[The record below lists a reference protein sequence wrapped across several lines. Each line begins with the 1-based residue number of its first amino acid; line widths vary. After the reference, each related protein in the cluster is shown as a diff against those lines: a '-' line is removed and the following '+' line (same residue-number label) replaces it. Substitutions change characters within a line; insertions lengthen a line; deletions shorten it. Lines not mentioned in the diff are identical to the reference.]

1 MAAARDEPH
10 GLPPRGLLCV
20 GCSRRGTVVSQDLI
34 SSGAH
39 HHALQCG
46 HIFCELCLSVTQES
60 GIIVCL
66 DCEAITTVNTNQ
78 GFYPVDDYVE
88 EELYTRKLQAAKQSL
103 QTLQDNL
110 TISNRG
116 NNYLCHML
124 KEDINSE
131 ELQENHLGQNER
143 DEDCDLYNRLSP
155 KMELDFE
162 QGICVRNSQALK
174 SKIRNYIPDVKE
186 KNVQSTYSDYHL
198 KPVWITS
205 AVDMDNKTVRDIDEA
220 LWINAFNLERLKTAD
235 KMLGYLE
242 SKVKQ
247 EEDRIVD
254 IMDKKFDNLITSL
267 QSRKRKLHAELVKN
281 TDNYVANIIKAK
293 QYIEE
298 KRNNLNG
305 AMRLAKELK
314 MTPSLRPCCD
324 LNQVIHN
331 LKLTVEGELSRVDT
345 LKERTSLRFLMNCDE
360 ITSVF
365 KNIGK
370 IELEIPAKCCPGD
383 DGQSILMVS
392 NLGEE
397 SDCDTYLSV
406 EKNKFTPLVRGNEAE
421 TLIQQELDV
430 HTEVKN
436 VQLYKLITTPSQ
448 SILTLPQTMS
458 GPDVIIEEI
467 MEDDQETHSTEYLK
481 DTHRKNL
488 SQKKLIPFGERAG
501 SPELVFVSHVINPC
515 HFYIRRYSQRKT
527 AIFLEKKLSHFCSS
541 KSSYLSQSDIL
552 ELGARIFINSKE
564 NGMWCRGTIT
574 ELIPLESKNKEKPCG
589 STKYKIH
596 DVAMM
601 QVFMED
607 FGNSEVLVGSGI
619 GGVPVVRPEQV
630 VPQSLVVNDL
640 CVFIRKPDPC
650 IEAQLRDIPPLAVQ
664 CSLKD
669 IVPKNSNEGWGEEVK
684 TEFLRMVNNKAVIM
698 KVFREEDGVL
708 IVDLKKPPVNKIRS
722 DVPVSLKDA
731 LVFTELAR
739 FRSQLPSQPENN
751 MALQYCPPALPQ
763 EMTEV
768 SIVVCHIN
776 SPSDFYLQLIKSLD
790 FLVLL
795 KKIEEVYKN
804 DDGENLEI
812 LCPVEGQ
819 ACIAK
824 FEDGVWYRAKVTG
837 LPGHQEVEVKY
848 VDFGNTAKITLK
860 DMRKIK
866 DEFLSPPEKAIRS
879 KLAHIESYKGGNEW
893 SREAKER
900 FEEMT
905 QAKFMLCSVI
915 SVSQDNVL
923 SVELFDSPDVLGK
936 RSSSLNSQLVKEELA
951 SYVLGYTK
959 GSATKHNE
967 VWDPSLEEIF
977 ETETLDILNSKNIKS
992 LQNEDL
998 RSLSNK
1004 ELQVRIS
1011 HVVSPN
1017 KIFVQWLSSERL
1029 LKSLQ
1034 EKMAAIYENSKFEQ
1048 VKWESDMYCAIR
1060 IRDLNQWQ
1068 RGKISRVVSE
1078 TTVEVVLY
1086 DFGAKE
1092 IVNITCLRKLDEKLK
1107 PIETLA
1113 LECSLVDIRPAGG
1126 SKQWTATACDCIS
1139 YYLTGAVANIIVQEN
1154 DGSEPLPVKIFC
1166 NDEAGQLINI
1176 SEYLMKKG
1184 LAFRNKRTHEI
1195 DIRDADPEKPL
1206 EVPLKQE
1213 SLCLNELISET
1224 ECTPKCLVPE
1234 KEVTLSINEPTEHES
1249 KKLVLES
1256 RMDGEYKP
1264 PIIPDM
1270 KEFQAIISC
1279 IGDDGTIYMMPKS
1292 LESELN
1298 KLMTDIQNNFKCL
1311 GLLEPYCWKKEEACV
1326 VRGSDIMWYRGK
1338 VIEVGGGTIRVQYV
1352 DYGYIEKIP
1361 QCHLYPVV
1369 LYADIPTFC
1378 IPCQL
1383 YKTVP
1388 VGKFWQQ
1395 DAVELLQELLTKRI
1409 VEIHLLER
1417 PDNPWGKISV
1427 NLYFDGMSLSSFMAY
1442 HKHCVFED
1450 CQDISDLEIIN
1461 YSEKC
1466 FEDNCKIS
1474 YEELLLSDA
1483 GAPVLPPYTTLTL
1496 PIPGELF
1503 PVSVK
1508 HLVSPNE
1515 MYICLESAE
1524 GLNQQ
1529 SDTEDSGVSWDL
1541 ESESLDQVLKH
1552 CNQNVESLPFL
1563 TDFRTEMPCLAE
1575 YNDSLWYRA
1584 KLLYIKEFDPVNIL
1598 VQFVDYGSTEKLPT
1612 IKLRQIPSHLMQY
1625 PAQAVRV
1632 LLAGFK
1638 PPLYDTE
1645 KKRIPY
1651 CPEWS
1656 MQALWAMID
1665 CLQGKKLY
1673 ASTVTRSPEH
1683 IVFLY
1688 DDEQC
1693 LVHMKLV
1700 EMGLADFDQ

>member
-1 MAAARDEPH
+1 MAAAREE
-10 GLPPRGLLCV
+10 LRGRRSPALLCV

-34 SSGAH
+34 SSGAR

-60 GIIVCL
+60 SIVVCV
-66 DCEAITTVNTNQ
+66 DCEAVTTVNTNE

-88 EELYTRKLQAAKQSL
+88 EELCTRKLQATKQSH

-110 TISNRG
+110 TRSNRG
-116 NNYLCHML
+116 NNNLCHML
-124 KEDINSE
+124 KGDINSE
-131 ELQENHLGQNER
+131 ESQENHLGHSER
-143 DEDCDLYNRLSP
+143 EDCDLYDLFSP
-155 KMELDFE
+155 KMEVDVE

-174 SKIRNYIPDVKE
+174 RSYIPDVKE

-198 KPVWITS
+198 NLKPVWITS
-205 AVDMDNKTVRDIDEA
+205 AENMDNKTEQDIDEA
-220 LWINAFNLERLKTAD
+220 LWITAFNLERLKTAE

-247 EEDRIVD
+247 EEDSIVD
-254 IMDKKFDNLITSL
+254 IMDKKFDYLITAL

-293 QYIEE
+293 QCIGE

-314 MTPSLRPCCD
+314 ITPSLRTCCD

-345 LKERTSLRFLMNCDE
+345 LKDRTSLRFLMNCDE
-360 ITSVF
+360 ITSMF
-365 KNIGK
+365 KNMGK
-370 IELEIPAKCCPGD
+370 IELEVPTKCCPGND
-383 DGQSILMVS
+383 EQGILMVS
-392 NLGEE
+392 NQGEV
-397 SDCDTYLSV
+397 SNCDNYLSV
-406 EKNKFTPLVRGNEAE
+406 EKNKFTTLVRGNEAE
-421 TLIQQELDV
+421 TRIHQELDV
-430 HTEVKN
+430 HTEVTN
-436 VQLYKLITTPSQ
+436 VQLYKLITTPPQ
-448 SILTLPQTMS
+448 KSILTLPQTMS

-467 MEDDQETHSTEYLK
+467 MEDDQETPSTEHLK
-481 DTHRKNL
+481 DTHRKSL
-488 SQKKLIPFGERAG
+488 SQKKVIPFGQSVG

-527 AIFLEKKLSHFCSS
+527 AIFVEKKLSHFCSS
-541 KSSYLSQSDIL
+541 KSSYLSPSDIL

-574 ELIPLESKNKEKPCG
+574 ELIPLESKNKGKQRGP
-589 STKYKIH
+589 TKYKIY
-596 DVAMM
+596 DVAVM

-607 FGNSEVLVGSGI
+607 FGNSEVLVSSGI
-619 GGVPVVRPEQV
+619 GGVPVVRPKQV
-630 VPQSLVVNDL
+630 ALQNLVVNDL
-640 CVFIRKPDPC
+640 YMFIRKPDPY

-684 TEFLRMVNNKAVIM
+684 TEFLRMINNKAVIM

-722 DVPVSLKDA
+722 DMPVSLKDA

-739 FRSQLPSQPENN
+739 FRSQLPSQPEDN
-751 MALQYCPPALPQ
+751 MALQYCPPTLPQ

-768 SIVVCHIN
+768 SIVVSHIN
-776 SPSDFYLQLIKSLD
+776 SPSDFYIQLIESLD

-812 LCPVEGQ
+812 LCPVQGQ
-819 ACIAK
+819 TCIAK

-879 KLAHIESYKGGNEW
+879 KLAHIEPYKGGNEW

-905 QAKFMLCSVI
+905 HEKFMLCSVI
-915 SVSQDNVL
+915 SISQDNVL

-959 GSATKHNE
+959 SSDAEHNE
-967 VWDPSLEEIF
+967 VWDPALEEIF
-977 ETETLDILNSKNIKS
+977 ETETLGILNSKNTKS

-1017 KIFVQWLSSERL
+1017 KIFVQWLSSEKL

-1048 VKWESDMYCAIR
+1048 VKWESDMYCAIH

-1068 RGKISRVVSE
+1068 RGKISRVISE

-1086 DFGAKE
+1086 DFGTKE
-1092 IVNITCLRKLDEKLK
+1092 IVNIICLRKLDEKLK
-1107 PIETLA
+1107 PIRTLA
-1113 LECSLVDIRPAGG
+1113 LACSLVDIRPAGG

-1139 YYLTGAVANIIVQEN
+1139 YYLTGAVANIIIQEN

-1166 NDEAGQLINI
+1166 NDEAGQLIDI
-1176 SEYLMKKG
+1176 SEYLVKKG
-1184 LAFRNKRTHEI
+1184 LAFRNKRTHET
-1195 DIRDADPEKPL
+1195 DISDADPEKPL

-1213 SLCLNELISET
+1213 SPCLNELIPET
-1224 ECTPKCLVPE
+1224 ECTPQCLVPE
-1234 KEVTLSINEPTEHES
+1234 KQVTLSVNEPKEHDS
-1249 KKLVLES
+1249 KKLVLKS
-1256 RMDGEYKP
+1256 RMDGAYKP

-1270 KEFQAIISC
+1270 KELKAIINC
-1279 IGDDGTIYMMPKS
+1279 VGDDGTVYMVPKS
-1292 LESELN
+1292 LENELN

-1311 GLLEPYCWKKEEACV
+1311 GLLEPYCWKKEDACV
-1326 VRGSDIMWYRGK
+1326 VRGSDTMWYRGK
-1338 VIEVGGGTIRVQYV
+1338 VTEIGGGTVRVLYV

-1361 QCHLYPVV
+1361 ECHLYPVV

-1383 YKTVP
+1383 YKIVP
-1388 VGKFWQQ
+1388 VGNFWQQ
-1395 DAVELLQELLTKRI
+1395 DAVELLQELLTKRV

-1417 PDNPWGKISV
+1417 PDNPWGKVSV

-1442 HKHCVFED
+1442 HKHCIFED
-1450 CQDISDLEIIN
+1450 CQDISNLDIIH

-1466 FEDNCKIS
+1466 FEDKYKIS
-1474 YEELLLSDA
+1474 YEELLLSEA
-1483 GAPVLPPYTTLTL
+1483 GAPVLPPYTMLTL

-1508 HLVSPNE
+1508 HLVSPNK
-1515 MYICLESAE
+1515 MYIRLESAE

-1529 SDTEDSGVSWDL
+1529 SDTEDNDVSWDL

-1563 TDFRTEMPCLAE
+1563 TDFRPEMPCLAE
-1575 YNDSLWYRA
+1575 YNDGLWYRA
-1584 KLLYIKEFDPVNIL
+1584 KLLSVKEFDPVNIL
-1598 VQFVDYGSTEKLPT
+1598 VKFVDYGSTGKLPT
-1612 IKLRQIPSHLMQY
+1612 SRLRQIPSHLMQY
-1625 PAQAVRV
+1625 PAQAVKV

-1673 ASTVTRSPEH
+1673 ASTVTQSPEH
-1683 IVFLY
+1683 TVFLY
-1688 DDEQC
+1688 EDEQC

-1700 EMGLADFDQ
+1700 EMGLADLDQ

>member
-1 MAAARDEPH
+1 MEICQSP
-10 GLPPRGLLCV
+10 LPSL
-20 GCSRRGTVVSQDLI
+20 
-34 SSGAH
+34 
-39 HHALQCG
+39 CG

-60 GIIVCL
+60 SIIVCL
-66 DCEAITTVNTNQ
+66 DCEVSVCSTNMSRS
-78 GFYPVDDYVE
+78 FVE
-88 EELYTRKLQAAKQSL
+88 L
-103 QTLQDNL
+103 
-110 TISNRG
+110 
-116 NNYLCHML
+116 
-124 KEDINSE
+124 
-131 ELQENHLGQNER
+131 
-143 DEDCDLYNRLSP
+143 
-155 KMELDFE
+155 F
-162 QGICVRNSQALK
+162 
-174 SKIRNYIPDVKE
+174 
-186 KNVQSTYSDYHL
+186 
-198 KPVWITS
+198 
-205 AVDMDNKTVRDIDEA
+205 
-220 LWINAFNLERLKTAD
+220 
-235 KMLGYLE
+235 
-242 SKVKQ
+242 
-247 EEDRIVD
+247 
-254 IMDKKFDNLITSL
+254 
-267 QSRKRKLHAELVKN
+267 LHAELVKN
-281 TDNYVANIIKAK
+281 TDDNVANIIKAK

-298 KRNNLNG
+298 KKNNLSG

-314 MTPSLRPCCD
+314 ITPSLRTCCD
-324 LNQVIHN
+324 LNQTDFN
-331 LKLTVEGELSRVDT
+331 LWV
-345 LKERTSLRFLMNCDE
+345 TSLISFFFYSRFLMNCDE
-360 ITSVF
+360 ITSIF

-370 IELEIPAKCCPGD
+370 IELEVPTKCCPGD

-392 NLGEE
+392 NQGEV

-406 EKNKFTPLVRGNEAE
+406 EKNKFTTLVRGNEAE

-448 SILTLPQTMS
+448 KGILTLPQMMS
-458 GPDVIIEEI
+458 SPDVIIEEI
-467 MEDDQETHSTEYLK
+467 MEDDQESDGISIDVSCVLFFELLYT
-481 DTHRKNL
+481 
-488 SQKKLIPFGERAG
+488 G

-527 AIFLEKKLSHFCSS
+527 AIFLEEKLSHFCSS
-541 KSSYLSQSDIL
+541 KSSYLSPSDIL

-574 ELIPLESKNKEKPCG
+574 ELIPLESKNKGKPGG
-589 STKYKIH
+589 STKYKID
-596 DVAMM
+596 DVAVM
-601 QVFMED
+601 QVFLED
-607 FGNSEVLVGSGI
+607 FGNSEVLVGSG
-619 GGVPVVRPEQV
+619 PEQV
-630 VPQSLVVNDL
+630 APQNLVVNDV

-669 IVPKNSNEGWGEEVK
+669 IVPKNSNDGWEEEVK

-698 KVFREEDGVL
+698 EVFREEDGVL

-722 DVPVSLKDA
+722 DMPVSLKDA
-731 LVFTELAR
+731 LVFTEFAR
-739 FRSQLPSQPENN
+739 FRSQLPSQLENN
-751 MALQYCPPALPQ
+751 MALQYCPPTLPE

-776 SPSDFYLQLIKSLD
+776 SPSDFYFQLIESLD
-790 FLVLL
+790 FLVLM

-824 FEDGVWYRAKVTG
+824 FEDGVWYRAKITG
-837 LPGHQEVEVKY
+837 LLGHQEVEVKY
-848 VDFGNTAKITLK
+848 VDFGNTSKITLK

-866 DEFLSPPEKAIRS
+866 DEILSPPEKAIRS
-879 KLAHIESYKGGNEW
+879 KLAYIESYKGGNEW

-905 QAKFMLCSVI
+905 QDKFMLCSVI
-915 SVSQDNVL
+915 SISQDNVL

-959 GSATKHNE
+959 SSATEHNE
-967 VWDPSLEEIF
+967 VWDPSPEEIF
-977 ETETLDILNSKNIKS
+977 ETETLDILNFKNIKS

-1060 IRDLNQWQ
+1060 IHDLNQWQ

-1086 DFGAKE
+1086 DYGAKE
-1092 IVNITCLRKLDEKLK
+1092 IVNIICLRKLDEKLK
-1107 PIETLA
+1107 PIGTLA

-1139 YYLTGAVANIIVQEN
+1139 YYLTGAVANIIIQEN

-1166 NDEAGQLINI
+1166 NDEAGQHIDI

-1184 LAFRNKRTHEI
+1184 LAFRNKS
-1195 DIRDADPEKPL
+1195 P
-1206 EVPLKQE
+1206 
-1213 SLCLNELISET
+1213 CLNELIPET

-1234 KEVTLSINEPTEHES
+1234 KEVTLSINEPKEHES
-1249 KKLVLES
+1249 KKLVLKS
-1256 RMDGEYKP
+1256 RMDGAYKP

-1279 IGDDGTIYMMPKS
+1279 IGDDGTIYMVPKS

-1298 KLMTDIQNNFKCL
+1298 KLMTDIQNNVKCL

-1326 VRGSDIMWYRGK
+1326 VRGSDTMWYRGK
-1338 VIEVGGGTIRVQYV
+1338 VIEVVGGTIRVQYM

-1388 VGKFWQQ
+1388 VGNFWQQ
-1395 DAVELLQELLTKRI
+1395 DAVELLQELLTKRV
-1409 VEIHLLER
+1409 VEIHLLEC

-1427 NLYFDGMSLSSFMAY
+1427 NLYFDGMSLSSFMTY
-1442 HKHCVFED
+1442 HKHCIFED
-1450 CQDISDLEIIN
+1450 CQDISNL
-1461 YSEKC
+1461 
-1466 FEDNCKIS
+1466 
-1474 YEELLLSDA
+1474 ELLLSEA
-1483 GAPVLPPYTTLTL
+1483 GAPVLPPYTMLTL

-1529 SDTEDSGVSWDL
+1529 SDTEDDGVSWDL
-1541 ESESLDQVLKH
+1541 ESENLDQVLKH

-1575 YNDSLWYRA
+1575 YNDGLWYRA
-1584 KLLYIKEFDPVNIL
+1584 KLLSIKEFDPVNIL
-1598 VQFVDYGSTEKLPT
+1598 IQFVDYGSTEKLPT
-1612 IKLRQIPSHLMQY
+1612 SRLRQIPSHLMQY

-1656 MQALWAMID
+1656 MQALWAMMD

-1673 ASTVTRSPEH
+1673 ASTVTQSPEH
-1683 IVFLY
+1683 TVFLY
-1688 DDEQC
+1688 EDERC

-1700 EMGLADFDQ
+1700 EMGLADLDQ

>member
-1 MAAARDEPH
+1 M
-10 GLPPRGLLCV
+10 G
-20 GCSRRGTVVSQDLI
+20 DLI
-34 SSGAH
+34 SSGAR

-60 GIIVCL
+60 SIIVCL
-66 DCEAITTVNTNQ
+66 DCEVSVCSTNMSRS
-78 GFYPVDDYVE
+78 FVE
-88 EELYTRKLQAAKQSL
+88 L
-103 QTLQDNL
+103 
-110 TISNRG
+110 
-116 NNYLCHML
+116 
-124 KEDINSE
+124 
-131 ELQENHLGQNER
+131 
-143 DEDCDLYNRLSP
+143 
-155 KMELDFE
+155 F
-162 QGICVRNSQALK
+162 
-174 SKIRNYIPDVKE
+174 
-186 KNVQSTYSDYHL
+186 
-198 KPVWITS
+198 
-205 AVDMDNKTVRDIDEA
+205 
-220 LWINAFNLERLKTAD
+220 
-235 KMLGYLE
+235 MLGYLE
-242 SKVKQ
+242 SKVKE

-267 QSRKRKLHAELVKN
+267 QS
-281 TDNYVANIIKAK
+281 
-293 QYIEE
+293 
-298 KRNNLNG
+298 
-305 AMRLAKELK
+305 
-314 MTPSLRPCCD
+314 
-324 LNQVIHN
+324 
-331 LKLTVEGELSRVDT
+331 
-345 LKERTSLRFLMNCDE
+345 
-360 ITSVF
+360 
-365 KNIGK
+365 
-370 IELEIPAKCCPGD
+370 
-383 DGQSILMVS
+383 SILMVS
-392 NLGEE
+392 NQGEV

-406 EKNKFTPLVRGNEAE
+406 EKNKFTTLVRGNEAE

-448 SILTLPQTMS
+448 KGILTLPQMMS
-458 GPDVIIEEI
+458 SPDVIIEEI

-488 SQKKLIPFGERAG
+488 SQKKFIPFGQRAG

-527 AIFLEKKLSHFCSS
+527 AIFLEEKLSHFCSS
-541 KSSYLSQSDIL
+541 KSSYLSPSDIL

-574 ELIPLESKNKEKPCG
+574 ELIPLESKNKGKPGG
-589 STKYKIH
+589 STKYKID
-596 DVAMM
+596 DVAVM
-601 QVFMED
+601 QVFLED

-619 GGVPVVRPEQV
+619 GGVPVLRPEQV
-630 VPQSLVVNDL
+630 APQNLVVNDV

-669 IVPKNSNEGWGEEVK
+669 IVPKNSNDGWEEEVK

-698 KVFREEDGVL
+698 EVFREEDGVL

-722 DVPVSLKDA
+722 DMPVSLKDA
-731 LVFTELAR
+731 LVFTEFAR
-739 FRSQLPSQPENN
+739 FRSQLPSQLENN
-751 MALQYCPPALPQ
+751 MALQYCPPTLPE

-776 SPSDFYLQLIKSLD
+776 SPSDFYFQLIESLD
-790 FLVLL
+790 FLVLM

-824 FEDGVWYRAKVTG
+824 FEDGVWYRAKITG
-837 LPGHQEVEVKY
+837 LLGHQEVEVKY
-848 VDFGNTAKITLK
+848 VDFGNTSKITLK

-866 DEFLSPPEKAIRS
+866 DEILSPPEKAIRS
-879 KLAHIESYKGGNEW
+879 KLAYIESYKGGNEW

-905 QAKFMLCSVI
+905 QDKFMLCSVI
-915 SVSQDNVL
+915 SISQDNVL

-959 GSATKHNE
+959 SSATEHNE
-967 VWDPSLEEIF
+967 VWDPSPEEIF
-977 ETETLDILNSKNIKS
+977 ETETLDILNFKNIKS

-1060 IRDLNQWQ
+1060 IHDLNQWQ

-1086 DFGAKE
+1086 DYGAKE
-1092 IVNITCLRKLDEKLK
+1092 IVNIICLRKLDEKLK
-1107 PIETLA
+1107 PIGTLA

-1139 YYLTGAVANIIVQEN
+1139 YYLTGAVANIIIQEN

-1166 NDEAGQLINI
+1166 NDEAGQHIDI

-1184 LAFRNKRTHEI
+1184 LAFRNKS
-1195 DIRDADPEKPL
+1195 DADHVKPL
-1206 EVPLKQE
+1206 EVPSKQE
-1213 SLCLNELISET
+1213 SPCLNELIPET

-1234 KEVTLSINEPTEHES
+1234 KEVTLSINEPKEHES
-1249 KKLVLES
+1249 KKLVLKS
-1256 RMDGEYKP
+1256 RMDGAYKP

-1279 IGDDGTIYMMPKS
+1279 IGDDGTIYMVPKS

-1298 KLMTDIQNNFKCL
+1298 KLMTDIQNNVKCL

-1326 VRGSDIMWYRGK
+1326 VRGSDTMWYRGK
-1338 VIEVGGGTIRVQYV
+1338 VIEVVGGTIRVQYM

-1388 VGKFWQQ
+1388 VGNFWQQ
-1395 DAVELLQELLTKRI
+1395 DAVELLQELLTKRV
-1409 VEIHLLER
+1409 VEIHLLEC

-1427 NLYFDGMSLSSFMAY
+1427 NLYFDGMSLSSFMTY
-1442 HKHCVFED
+1442 HKHCIFED
-1450 CQDISDLEIIN
+1450 CQDISNLVKE
-1461 YSEKC
+1461 EKWNQGK
-1466 FEDNCKIS
+1466 F
-1474 YEELLLSDA
+1474 ELLLLSEA
-1483 GAPVLPPYTTLTL
+1483 GAPVLPPYTMLTL

-1529 SDTEDSGVSWDL
+1529 SDTEDDGVSWDL
-1541 ESESLDQVLKH
+1541 ESENLDQVLKH

-1575 YNDSLWYRA
+1575 YNDGLWYRA
-1584 KLLYIKEFDPVNIL
+1584 KLLSIKEFDPVNIL
-1598 VQFVDYGSTEKLPT
+1598 IQFVDYGSTEKLPT
-1612 IKLRQIPSHLMQY
+1612 SRLRQIPSHLMQY

-1656 MQALWAMID
+1656 MQALWAMMD

-1673 ASTVTRSPEH
+1673 ASTVVS
-1683 IVFLY
+1683 FS
-1688 DDEQC
+1688 
-1693 LVHMKLV
+1693 
-1700 EMGLADFDQ
+1700 F

>member
-1 MAAARDEPH
+1 MAAAQDELQ
-10 GLPPRGLLCV
+10 GQRPRAQLCV

-34 SSGAH
+34 SSGAR

-60 GIIVCL
+60 SIIVCV
-66 DCEAITTVNTNQ
+66 DCEAVTTVNTNQ
-78 GFYPVDDYVE
+78 GFYPMDDYVE
-88 EELYTRKLQAAKQSL
+88 EELYTRKLQAVKQSL
-103 QTLQDNL
+103 QTLQDNP
-110 TISNRG
+110 TRSYRG

-131 ELQENHLGQNER
+131 ESQENHLGHSER
-143 DEDCDLYNRLSP
+143 DEDCDLYDLLSP
-155 KMELDFE
+155 KMEVDFE
-162 QGICVRNSQALK
+162 QGICIRNSQALK
-174 SKIRNYIPDVKE
+174 RSYIPDVKE
-186 KNVQSTYSDYHL
+186 QNVQSTYSDYHL
-198 KPVWITS
+198 NLKPVWITS
-205 AVDMDNKTVRDIDEA
+205 AEGMDNKTEQDIDEA
-220 LWINAFNLERLKTAD
+220 LWITAFNLERLKTAE

-254 IMDKKFDNLITSL
+254 IIDKKFDNLITSL

-298 KRNNLNG
+298 KKNNLNG

-314 MTPSLRPCCD
+314 ITPSLRTCCD

-345 LKERTSLRFLMNCDE
+345 LKEGTSLRFLMNCDE
-360 ITSVF
+360 ITSMF

-370 IELEIPAKCCPGD
+370 IELEIPTKCCPGD

-392 NLGEE
+392 NQGEV
-397 SDCDTYLSV
+397 SNCDTYLSV
-406 EKNKFTPLVRGNEAE
+406 EKNKFTALVRGNEAE

-436 VQLYKLITTPSQ
+436 VQLYQLITTPSQ
-448 SILTLPQTMS
+448 KSILTLPQTMS

-481 DTHRKNL
+481 DTHKKNL
-488 SQKKLIPFGERAG
+488 SQKKVIPFG
-501 SPELVFVSHVINPC
+501 
-515 HFYIRRYSQRKT
+515 
-527 AIFLEKKLSHFCSS
+527 
-541 KSSYLSQSDIL
+541 QSA
-552 ELGARIFINSKE
+552 GARIFINSKE

-574 ELIPLESKNKEKPCG
+574 ELIPLESKNKGKHCG
-589 STKYKIH
+589 PLKYKIY
-596 DVAMM
+596 DVAVM

-619 GGVPVVRPEQV
+619 GGVPVMRPEQV
-630 VPQSLVVNDL
+630 ALQNLVVNDL
-640 CVFIRKPDPC
+640 CMFIRKPDPY
-650 IEAQLRDIPPLAVQ
+650 IEAQLWDIPPLAVQ

-684 TEFLRMVNNKAVIM
+684 TNFLRMVNNKAVLM
-698 KVFREEDGVL
+698 EVFREEDGVL
-708 IVDLKKPPVNKIRS
+708 IVDLKKPPVNKMS
-722 DVPVSLKDA
+722 DMPVSLKDA

-751 MALQYCPPALPQ
+751 MALQYCPPTLPQ

-776 SPSDFYLQLIKSLD
+776 SPSDFYLQLIESLD

-812 LCPVEGQ
+812 LCPVQGQ
-819 ACIAK
+819 TCVAK

-866 DEFLSPPEKAIRS
+866 EEFLSPPEKAIRS
-879 KLAHIESYKGGNEW
+879 KLAHIEPYKGGNEW

-900 FEEMT
+900 FEEMI
-905 QAKFMLCSVI
+905 QNKFMLCSVI
-915 SVSQDNVL
+915 SISQDNVL

-936 RSSSLNSQLVKEELA
+936 RSASLNSQLVKEELA

-959 GSATKHNE
+959 SSATEHNE
-967 VWDPSLEEIF
+967 VWDSSLEEIF

-992 LQNEDL
+992 VQNEDL

-1048 VKWESDMYCAIR
+1048 VKWENDMYCAIR

-1068 RGKISRVVSE
+1068 RGKINRVVSE

-1086 DFGAKE
+1086 DFGTKE
-1092 IVNITCLRKLDEKLK
+1092 IVNINCLRKLDEKLK
-1107 PIETLA
+1107 PIRALA

-1139 YYLTGAVANIIVQEN
+1139 YYLTGAIANIIIQEN

-1166 NDEAGQLINI
+1166 SDEAGQLIDI

-1195 DIRDADPEKPL
+1195 DISDADPEKPL

-1213 SLCLNELISET
+1213 SPCLNELILET

-1234 KEVTLSINEPTEHES
+1234 KEVTLSVNEPKEHES
-1249 KKLVLES
+1249 KKLVLKS
-1256 RMDGEYKP
+1256 RMDGAYKP

-1270 KEFQAIISC
+1270 KELQAIINC
-1279 IGDDGTIYMMPKS
+1279 IGDDGTIYMVPKS
-1292 LESELN
+1292 LENELN
-1298 KLMTDIQNNFKCL
+1298 KLMADIQNNFKCL
-1311 GLLEPYCWKKEEACV
+1311 GLLEPYCWRKEAACV
-1326 VRGSDIMWYRGK
+1326 VRGSDTMWYRGK
-1338 VIEVGGGTIRVQYV
+1338 VIEVGGGTVRVQYV

-1361 QCHLYPVV
+1361 QCHLYPVA

-1388 VGKFWQQ
+1388 VGNIWQQ
-1395 DAVELLQELLTKRI
+1395 DAVELLQELLTKR
-1409 VEIHLLER
+1409 VVKIHLLER
-1417 PDNPWGKISV
+1417 PDNPWGKVSV

-1442 HKHCVFED
+1442 HKYCIFED
-1450 CQDISDLEIIN
+1450 CPDISNLEIIN

-1466 FEDNCKIS
+1466 FEDKCQIS
-1474 YEELLLSDA
+1474 YEELLLSEA
-1483 GAPVLPPYTTLTL
+1483 GAPVLPPYTMLTL

-1508 HLVSPNE
+1508 HLVSPNK

-1524 GLNQQ
+1524 DLNQG

-1575 YNDSLWYRA
+1575 YNDGLWYRA
-1584 KLLYIKEFDPVNIL
+1584 KLLSIKEFDPVNIL
-1598 VQFVDYGSTEKLPT
+1598 VEFVDYGSSEKLPT
-1612 IKLRQIPSHLMQY
+1612 SRLRQIPSHLMQY
-1625 PAQAVRV
+1625 PVQAVKV

-1656 MQALWAMID
+1656 MQALWTMMD

-1673 ASTVTRSPEH
+1673 ASTVTQSPENT
-1683 IVFLY
+1683 VFLY
-1688 DDEQC
+1688 EDERC

-1700 EMGLADFDQ
+1700 EMGLADLDQ

>member
-1 MAAARDEPH
+1 MQF
-10 GLPPRGLLCV
+10 LLY
-20 GCSRRGTVVSQDLI
+20 DL
-34 SSGAH
+34 
-39 HHALQCG
+39 LN
-46 HIFCELCLSVTQES
+46 IFF
-60 GIIVCL
+60 G
-66 DCEAITTVNTNQ
+66 
-78 GFYPVDDYVE
+78 
-88 EELYTRKLQAAKQSL
+88 
-103 QTLQDNL
+103 
-110 TISNRG
+110 
-116 NNYLCHML
+116 
-124 KEDINSE
+124 
-131 ELQENHLGQNER
+131 
-143 DEDCDLYNRLSP
+143 
-155 KMELDFE
+155 
-162 QGICVRNSQALK
+162 
-174 SKIRNYIPDVKE
+174 KIRSYIPDVKE
-186 KNVQSTYSDYHL
+186 QNVQSTYSDYHL
-198 KPVWITS
+198 NLKPVWITS
-205 AVDMDNKTVRDIDEA
+205 AEDMDNKTEQDIDEA
-220 LWINAFNLERLKTAD
+220 LWITAFNLERLKTAE
-235 KMLGYLE
+235 KMLGFLE

-254 IMDKKFDNLITSL
+254 IIDKKFDNLITSL

-298 KRNNLNG
+298 KKNNLNG

-314 MTPSLRPCCD
+314 ITPSLRTCCD
-324 LNQVIHN
+324 LNKVIHN

-345 LKERTSLRFLMNCDE
+345 LKEGTSLRFLMNCDE
-360 ITSVF
+360 ITSMF

-370 IELEIPAKCCPGD
+370 IELEIPTKCCPGD

-392 NLGEE
+392 NQGEV
-397 SDCDTYLSV
+397 SNCDTYLSV
-406 EKNKFTPLVRGNEAE
+406 EKNKFTTLVRGNEAE

-436 VQLYKLITTPSQ
+436 VQLYQLITTPSQ
-448 SILTLPQTMS
+448 KSILTLPQTMS

-481 DTHRKNL
+481 DTHKKNL
-488 SQKKLIPFGERAG
+488 SQKKVIPFG
-501 SPELVFVSHVINPC
+501 
-515 HFYIRRYSQRKT
+515 
-527 AIFLEKKLSHFCSS
+527 
-541 KSSYLSQSDIL
+541 QSA
-552 ELGARIFINSKE
+552 GARIFINSKE

-574 ELIPLESKNKEKPCG
+574 ELIPLESKNKGKHCG
-589 STKYKIH
+589 PTKYKIY
-596 DVAMM
+596 DVAAM

-619 GGVPVVRPEQV
+619 GGVPVMRPEQV
-630 VPQSLVVNDL
+630 ALQNLVVNDL
-640 CVFIRKPDPC
+640 CMFIRKPDPY
-650 IEAQLRDIPPLAVQ
+650 IEAQLWDIPPLAVQ

-684 TEFLRMVNNKAVIM
+684 TNFLRMVNNKAVLM
-698 KVFREEDGVL
+698 EVFREEDGVL
-708 IVDLKKPPVNKIRS
+708 IVDLKKPRVNKMS
-722 DVPVSLKDA
+722 DMPVSLKDA

-751 MALQYCPPALPQ
+751 MALQYCPPTLPQ
-763 EMTEV
+763 EMTEI

-776 SPSDFYLQLIKSLD
+776 SPSDFYLQLIESLD

-812 LCPVEGQ
+812 LCPVQGQ
-819 ACIAK
+819 TCVAK

-879 KLAHIESYKGGNEW
+879 KLAHIEPYKGGNEW

-900 FEEMT
+900 FEEMI
-905 QAKFMLCSVI
+905 QNKFMLCSVI
-915 SVSQDNVL
+915 N
-923 SVELFDSPDVLGK
+923 VLGK
-936 RSSSLNSQLVKEELA
+936 RSASLNSQLVKEELA

-959 GSATKHNE
+959 SSATEHNE
-967 VWDPSLEEIF
+967 VWDSPLEEIF
-977 ETETLDILNSKNIKS
+977 EMETLDILNSKNIKS
-992 LQNEDL
+992 VQNEDL

-1048 VKWESDMYCAIR
+1048 VKWENDMYCAIR

-1068 RGKISRVVSE
+1068 RGKINRVVSE

-1086 DFGAKE
+1086 DFGTKE
-1092 IVNITCLRKLDEKLK
+1092 IVNINCLRNLDEKLK
-1107 PIETLA
+1107 PIRALA

-1139 YYLTGAVANIIVQEN
+1139 YYLTGAIANIIIQEN

-1166 NDEAGQLINI
+1166 SDEAGQLIDI

-1195 DIRDADPEKPL
+1195 DISDADPVKPL

-1213 SLCLNELISET
+1213 SPCLNELILET

-1234 KEVTLSINEPTEHES
+1234 KEVTLSVNEPKEHES
-1249 KKLVLES
+1249 KKLVLKS
-1256 RMDGEYKP
+1256 RMDGAYKP

-1270 KEFQAIISC
+1270 KELQAIINC
-1279 IGDDGTIYMMPKS
+1279 IGDDGTIYMVPKS
-1292 LESELN
+1292 LENELN

-1311 GLLEPYCWKKEEACV
+1311 GLLEPYCWRKEEACV
-1326 VRGSDIMWYRGK
+1326 VRGSDTMWYRGK
-1338 VIEVGGGTIRVQYV
+1338 VIEVGGGTVRVQYM

-1361 QCHLYPVV
+1361 QCHLYPVA

-1388 VGKFWQQ
+1388 VGNIWQQ
-1395 DAVELLQELLTKRI
+1395 DAVELLQELLTKR
-1409 VEIHLLER
+1409 VVKIHLLER
-1417 PDNPWGKISV
+1417 PDNPWGKVSV

-1442 HKHCVFED
+1442 HKYCIFED
-1450 CQDISDLEIIN
+1450 CPDISNVEIIN

-1466 FEDNCKIS
+1466 FEDKCQIS
-1474 YEELLLSDA
+1474 YEELLLSEA
-1483 GAPVLPPYTTLTL
+1483 GAPVLPPYTMLTL

-1508 HLVSPNE
+1508 HLVSPNK

-1524 GLNQQ
+1524 DLNQG

-1575 YNDSLWYRA
+1575 YNDGLWYRA
-1584 KLLYIKEFDPVNIL
+1584 KLLSIKEFDPVNIL
-1598 VQFVDYGSTEKLPT
+1598 VEFVDYGSSEKLPT
-1612 IKLRQIPSHLMQY
+1612 SRLRQIPSHLMQY
-1625 PAQAVRV
+1625 PVQAVKV

-1656 MQALWAMID
+1656 MQALWAMMD

-1673 ASTVTRSPEH
+1673 ASTVTQSPENT
-1683 IVFLY
+1683 VFLY
-1688 DDEQC
+1688 EDERC

-1700 EMGLADFDQ
+1700 EMGLADLDQ

>member
-1 MAAARDEPH
+1 MAAAQDELQ
-10 GLPPRGLLCV
+10 GQRPRAQLCV

-34 SSGAH
+34 SSGAR

-60 GIIVCL
+60 SIIVCV
-66 DCEAITTVNTNQ
+66 DCEAVTTVNTNQ

-88 EELYTRKLQAAKQSL
+88 EELYTRKLQAVKQSL
-103 QTLQDNL
+103 QTLQDNP
-110 TISNRG
+110 TRSYRG

-131 ELQENHLGQNER
+131 ESQENHLGHSER
-143 DEDCDLYNRLSP
+143 DEDCDLYDLLSP
-155 KMELDFE
+155 KMEVDFE
-162 QGICVRNSQALK
+162 QGICIRNSQALK
-174 SKIRNYIPDVKE
+174 RSYIPDVKE
-186 KNVQSTYSDYHL
+186 QNVQSTYSDYHL
-198 KPVWITS
+198 NLKPVWITS
-205 AVDMDNKTVRDIDEA
+205 AEDMDNKTEQDIDEA
-220 LWINAFNLERLKTAD
+220 LWITAFNLERLKTAE
-235 KMLGYLE
+235 KMLGFLE

-254 IMDKKFDNLITSL
+254 IIDKKFDNLITSL

-298 KRNNLNG
+298 KKNNLNG

-314 MTPSLRPCCD
+314 ITPSLRTCCD
-324 LNQVIHN
+324 LNKVIHN

-345 LKERTSLRFLMNCDE
+345 LKEGTSLRFLMNCDE
-360 ITSVF
+360 ITSMF

-370 IELEIPAKCCPGD
+370 IELEIPTKCCPGD

-392 NLGEE
+392 NQGEV
-397 SDCDTYLSV
+397 SNCDTYLSV
-406 EKNKFTPLVRGNEAE
+406 EKNKFTTLVRGNEAE

-436 VQLYKLITTPSQ
+436 VQLYQLITTPSQ
-448 SILTLPQTMS
+448 KSILTLPQTMS

-481 DTHRKNL
+481 DTHKKNL
-488 SQKKLIPFGERAG
+488 SQKKVIPFG
-501 SPELVFVSHVINPC
+501 
-515 HFYIRRYSQRKT
+515 
-527 AIFLEKKLSHFCSS
+527 
-541 KSSYLSQSDIL
+541 QSA
-552 ELGARIFINSKE
+552 GARIFINSKE

-574 ELIPLESKNKEKPCG
+574 ELIPLESKNKGKHCG
-589 STKYKIH
+589 PTKYKIY
-596 DVAMM
+596 DVAAM

-619 GGVPVVRPEQV
+619 GGVPVMRPEQV
-630 VPQSLVVNDL
+630 ALQNLVVNDL
-640 CVFIRKPDPC
+640 CMFIRKPDPY
-650 IEAQLRDIPPLAVQ
+650 IEAQLWDIPPLAVQ

-684 TEFLRMVNNKAVIM
+684 TNFLRMVNNKAVLM
-698 KVFREEDGVL
+698 EVFREEDGVL
-708 IVDLKKPPVNKIRS
+708 IVDLKKPRVNKMS
-722 DVPVSLKDA
+722 DMPVSLKDA

-751 MALQYCPPALPQ
+751 MALQYCPPTLPQ
-763 EMTEV
+763 EMTEI

-776 SPSDFYLQLIKSLD
+776 SPSDFYLQLIESLD

-812 LCPVEGQ
+812 LCPVQGQ
-819 ACIAK
+819 TCVAK

-879 KLAHIESYKGGNEW
+879 KLAHIEPYKGGNEW

-900 FEEMT
+900 FEEMI
-905 QAKFMLCSVI
+905 QNKFMLCSVI
-915 SVSQDNVL
+915 SISQDNVL

-936 RSSSLNSQLVKEELA
+936 RSASLNSQLVKEELA

-959 GSATKHNE
+959 SSATEHNE
-967 VWDPSLEEIF
+967 VWDSPLEEIF
-977 ETETLDILNSKNIKS
+977 EMETLDILNSKNIKS
-992 LQNEDL
+992 VQNEDL

-1048 VKWESDMYCAIR
+1048 VKWENDMYCAIR

-1068 RGKISRVVSE
+1068 RGKINRVVSE

-1086 DFGAKE
+1086 DFGTKE
-1092 IVNITCLRKLDEKLK
+1092 IVNINCLRNLDEKLK
-1107 PIETLA
+1107 PIRALA

-1139 YYLTGAVANIIVQEN
+1139 YYLTGAIANIIIQEN

-1166 NDEAGQLINI
+1166 SDEAGQLIDI

-1195 DIRDADPEKPL
+1195 DISDADPVKPL

-1213 SLCLNELISET
+1213 SPCLNELILET

-1234 KEVTLSINEPTEHES
+1234 KEVTLSVNEPKEHES
-1249 KKLVLES
+1249 KKLVLKS
-1256 RMDGEYKP
+1256 RMDGAYKP

-1270 KEFQAIISC
+1270 KELQAIINC
-1279 IGDDGTIYMMPKS
+1279 IGDDGTIYMVPKS
-1292 LESELN
+1292 LENELN

-1311 GLLEPYCWKKEEACV
+1311 GLLEPYCWRKEEACV
-1326 VRGSDIMWYRGK
+1326 VRGSDTMWYRGK
-1338 VIEVGGGTIRVQYV
+1338 VIEVGGGTVRVQYM

-1361 QCHLYPVV
+1361 QCHLYPVA

-1388 VGKFWQQ
+1388 VGNIWQQ
-1395 DAVELLQELLTKRI
+1395 DAVELLQELLTKR
-1409 VEIHLLER
+1409 VVKIHLLER
-1417 PDNPWGKISV
+1417 PDNPWGKVSV

-1442 HKHCVFED
+1442 HKYCIFED
-1450 CQDISDLEIIN
+1450 CPDISNVEIIN

-1466 FEDNCKIS
+1466 FEDKCQIS
-1474 YEELLLSDA
+1474 YEELLLSEA
-1483 GAPVLPPYTTLTL
+1483 GAPVLPPYTMLTL

-1508 HLVSPNE
+1508 HLVSPNK

-1524 GLNQQ
+1524 DLNQG

-1575 YNDSLWYRA
+1575 YNDGLWYRA
-1584 KLLYIKEFDPVNIL
+1584 KLLSIKEFDPVNIL
-1598 VQFVDYGSTEKLPT
+1598 VEFVDYGSSEKLPT
-1612 IKLRQIPSHLMQY
+1612 SRLRQIPSHLMQY
-1625 PAQAVRV
+1625 PVQAVKV

-1656 MQALWAMID
+1656 MQALWAMMD

-1673 ASTVTRSPEH
+1673 ASTVTQSPENT
-1683 IVFLY
+1683 VFLY
-1688 DDEQC
+1688 EDERC

-1700 EMGLADFDQ
+1700 EMGLADLDQ

>member
-1 MAAARDEPH
+1 MAAAQDELQ
-10 GLPPRGLLCV
+10 GQRPRAQLCV

-34 SSGAH
+34 SSGAR

-60 GIIVCL
+60 SIIVCV
-66 DCEAITTVNTNQ
+66 DCEAVTTVNTNQ

-88 EELYTRKLQAAKQSL
+88 EELYTRKLQAVKQSL
-103 QTLQDNL
+103 QTLQDNP
-110 TISNRG
+110 TRSYRG

-131 ELQENHLGQNER
+131 ESQENHLGHSER
-143 DEDCDLYNRLSP
+143 DEDCDLYDLLSP
-155 KMELDFE
+155 KMEVDFE
-162 QGICVRNSQALK
+162 QGICIRNSQALK
-174 SKIRNYIPDVKE
+174 RSYIPDVKE
-186 KNVQSTYSDYHL
+186 QNVQSTYSDYHL
-198 KPVWITS
+198 NLKPVWITS
-205 AVDMDNKTVRDIDEA
+205 AEDMDNKTEQDIDEA
-220 LWINAFNLERLKTAD
+220 LWITAFNLERLKTAE
-235 KMLGYLE
+235 KMLGFLE

-254 IMDKKFDNLITSL
+254 VIDKKFDNLITSL

-298 KRNNLNG
+298 KKNNLNG

-314 MTPSLRPCCD
+314 ITPSLRTCCD
-324 LNQVIHN
+324 LNKVIHN

-345 LKERTSLRFLMNCDE
+345 LKEGTSLRFLMNCDE
-360 ITSVF
+360 ITSMF

-370 IELEIPAKCCPGD
+370 IELEIPTKCCPGD

-392 NLGEE
+392 NQGEV
-397 SDCDTYLSV
+397 SNCDTYLSV
-406 EKNKFTPLVRGNEAE
+406 EENKFTTLVRGNEAE

-436 VQLYKLITTPSQ
+436 VQLYQLITTPSQ
-448 SILTLPQTMS
+448 KSILTLPQTMS

-481 DTHRKNL
+481 DTHKKNL
-488 SQKKLIPFGERAG
+488 SQKKVIPFG
-501 SPELVFVSHVINPC
+501 
-515 HFYIRRYSQRKT
+515 
-527 AIFLEKKLSHFCSS
+527 
-541 KSSYLSQSDIL
+541 QSA
-552 ELGARIFINSKE
+552 GARIFINSKE

-574 ELIPLESKNKEKPCG
+574 ELIPLESKNKGKHCG
-589 STKYKIH
+589 PTKYKIY
-596 DVAMM
+596 DVAAM

-619 GGVPVVRPEQV
+619 GGVPVMRPEQV
-630 VPQSLVVNDL
+630 ALQNLVVNDL
-640 CVFIRKPDPC
+640 CMFIRKPDPY
-650 IEAQLRDIPPLAVQ
+650 IEAQLWDIPRLAVQ

-684 TEFLRMVNNKAVIM
+684 TNFLRMVNNKAVLM
-698 KVFREEDGVL
+698 EVFREEDGVL
-708 IVDLKKPPVNKIRS
+708 IVDLKKPRVNKMS
-722 DVPVSLKDA
+722 DMPVSLKDA

-751 MALQYCPPALPQ
+751 MALQYCPPTLPQ

-776 SPSDFYLQLIKSLD
+776 SPSDFYLQLIESLD

-812 LCPVEGQ
+812 LCPVQGQ
-819 ACIAK
+819 TCVAK

-879 KLAHIESYKGGNEW
+879 KLAHIEPYKGGNEW

-900 FEEMT
+900 FEEMI
-905 QAKFMLCSVI
+905 QNKFMLCSVI
-915 SVSQDNVL
+915 SISQDNVL

-936 RSSSLNSQLVKEELA
+936 RSASLNSQLVKEELA

-959 GSATKHNE
+959 SSATEHNE
-967 VWDPSLEEIF
+967 VWDSPLEEIF

-992 LQNEDL
+992 VQNEDL

-1048 VKWESDMYCAIR
+1048 VKWENDMYCAIR

-1068 RGKISRVVSE
+1068 RGKINRVVSE
-1078 TTVEVVLY
+1078 TTVEVVLC
-1086 DFGAKE
+1086 DFGTKE
-1092 IVNITCLRKLDEKLK
+1092 IVNINCLRNLDEKLK
-1107 PIETLA
+1107 PIRALA

-1139 YYLTGAVANIIVQEN
+1139 YYLTGAIANIIIQEN

-1166 NDEAGQLINI
+1166 SDEAGQLIDI

-1195 DIRDADPEKPL
+1195 DISDADPEKPL

-1213 SLCLNELISET
+1213 SPCLNELILET

-1234 KEVTLSINEPTEHES
+1234 KEVTLSVNEPKEHES
-1249 KKLVLES
+1249 KKLVLKS
-1256 RMDGEYKP
+1256 RMDGAYKP

-1270 KEFQAIISC
+1270 KELQAIINC
-1279 IGDDGTIYMMPKS
+1279 IGDDGTIYMVPKS
-1292 LESELN
+1292 LENELN

-1311 GLLEPYCWKKEEACV
+1311 GLLEPYCWRKEEACV
-1326 VRGSDIMWYRGK
+1326 VRGSDTMWYRGK
-1338 VIEVGGGTIRVQYV
+1338 VIEVGGGTVRVQYM

-1361 QCHLYPVV
+1361 QCHLYPVA

-1388 VGKFWQQ
+1388 VGNIWQQ
-1395 DAVELLQELLTKRI
+1395 DAVELLQELLTKR
-1409 VEIHLLER
+1409 VVKIHLLER
-1417 PDNPWGKISV
+1417 PDNPWGKVSV

-1442 HKHCVFED
+1442 HKYCIFED
-1450 CQDISDLEIIN
+1450 CPDISNLEIIN

-1466 FEDNCKIS
+1466 FEDKCQIS
-1474 YEELLLSDA
+1474 YEELLLSEA
-1483 GAPVLPPYTTLTL
+1483 GAPVLPPYTMLTL

-1508 HLVSPNE
+1508 HLVSPNK

-1524 GLNQQ
+1524 DLNQG

-1575 YNDSLWYRA
+1575 YNDGLWYRA
-1584 KLLYIKEFDPVNIL
+1584 KLLSIKEFDPVNIL
-1598 VQFVDYGSTEKLPT
+1598 VEFVDYGSSEKLPT
-1612 IKLRQIPSHLMQY
+1612 SRLRQIPSHLMQY
-1625 PAQAVRV
+1625 PVQAVKV

-1656 MQALWAMID
+1656 MQALWAMMD

-1673 ASTVTRSPEH
+1673 ASTVTQSPENT
-1683 IVFLY
+1683 VFLY
-1688 DDEQC
+1688 EDERC

-1700 EMGLADFDQ
+1700 EMGLADLDQ

>member
-1 MAAARDEPH
+1 MEI
-10 GLPPRGLLCV
+10 
-20 GCSRRGTVVSQDLI
+20 SR
-34 SSGAH
+34 

-60 GIIVCL
+60 SIIVCL
-66 DCEAITTVNTNQ
+66 DCEVSVCSTNMSRS
-78 GFYPVDDYVE
+78 FVE
-88 EELYTRKLQAAKQSL
+88 L
-103 QTLQDNL
+103 
-110 TISNRG
+110 
-116 NNYLCHML
+116 
-124 KEDINSE
+124 
-131 ELQENHLGQNER
+131 
-143 DEDCDLYNRLSP
+143 
-155 KMELDFE
+155 F
-162 QGICVRNSQALK
+162 
-174 SKIRNYIPDVKE
+174 
-186 KNVQSTYSDYHL
+186 
-198 KPVWITS
+198 
-205 AVDMDNKTVRDIDEA
+205 
-220 LWINAFNLERLKTAD
+220 
-235 KMLGYLE
+235 
-242 SKVKQ
+242 
-247 EEDRIVD
+247 
-254 IMDKKFDNLITSL
+254 
-267 QSRKRKLHAELVKN
+267 LHAELVKN
-281 TDNYVANIIKAK
+281 TDDNVANIIKAK

-298 KRNNLNG
+298 KKNNLSG

-314 MTPSLRPCCD
+314 ITPSLRTCCD
-324 LNQVIHN
+324 LNQTDFN
-331 LKLTVEGELSRVDT
+331 LWV
-345 LKERTSLRFLMNCDE
+345 TSLISFFFYSRFLMNCDE
-360 ITSVF
+360 ITSIF

-370 IELEIPAKCCPGD
+370 IELEVPTKCCPGD

-392 NLGEE
+392 NQGEV

-406 EKNKFTPLVRGNEAE
+406 EKNKFTTLVRGNEAE

-448 SILTLPQTMS
+448 KGILTLPQMMS
-458 GPDVIIEEI
+458 SPDVIIEEI
-467 MEDDQETHSTEYLK
+467 MEDDQESDGISIDVSCVLFSELLYT
-481 DTHRKNL
+481 
-488 SQKKLIPFGERAG
+488 G

-527 AIFLEKKLSHFCSS
+527 AIFLEEKLSHFCSS
-541 KSSYLSQSDIL
+541 KSSYLSPSDIL

-574 ELIPLESKNKEKPCG
+574 ELIPLESKNKGKPGG
-589 STKYKIH
+589 STKYKID
-596 DVAMM
+596 DVAVM
-601 QVFMED
+601 QVFLED
-607 FGNSEVLVGSGI
+607 FGNSEVLVGSG
-619 GGVPVVRPEQV
+619 PEQV
-630 VPQSLVVNDL
+630 APQNLVVNDV

-669 IVPKNSNEGWGEEVK
+669 IVPKNSNDGWEEEVK

-698 KVFREEDGVL
+698 EVFREEDGVL

-722 DVPVSLKDA
+722 DMPVSLKDA
-731 LVFTELAR
+731 LVFTEFAR
-739 FRSQLPSQPENN
+739 FRSQLPSQLENN
-751 MALQYCPPALPQ
+751 MALQYCPPTLPE

-776 SPSDFYLQLIKSLD
+776 SPSDFYFQLIESLD
-790 FLVLL
+790 FLVLM

-824 FEDGVWYRAKVTG
+824 FEDGVWYRAKITG
-837 LPGHQEVEVKY
+837 LLGHQEVEVKY
-848 VDFGNTAKITLK
+848 VDFGNTSKITLK

-866 DEFLSPPEKAIRS
+866 DEILSPPEKAIRS
-879 KLAHIESYKGGNEW
+879 KLAYIESYKGGNEW

-905 QAKFMLCSVI
+905 QDKFMLCSVI
-915 SVSQDNVL
+915 SISQDNVL

-959 GSATKHNE
+959 SSATEHNE
-967 VWDPSLEEIF
+967 VWDPSPEEIF
-977 ETETLDILNSKNIKS
+977 ETETLDILNFKNIKS

-1060 IRDLNQWQ
+1060 IHDLNQWQ

-1086 DFGAKE
+1086 DYGAKE
-1092 IVNITCLRKLDEKLK
+1092 IVNIICLRKLDEKLK
-1107 PIETLA
+1107 PIGTLA

-1139 YYLTGAVANIIVQEN
+1139 YYLTGAVANIIIQEN

-1166 NDEAGQLINI
+1166 NDEAGQHIDI

-1184 LAFRNKRTHEI
+1184 LAFRNKS
-1195 DIRDADPEKPL
+1195 P
-1206 EVPLKQE
+1206 
-1213 SLCLNELISET
+1213 CLNELIPET

-1234 KEVTLSINEPTEHES
+1234 KEVTLSINEPKEHES
-1249 KKLVLES
+1249 KKLVLKS
-1256 RMDGEYKP
+1256 RMDGAYKP

-1279 IGDDGTIYMMPKS
+1279 IGDDGTIYMVPKS

-1298 KLMTDIQNNFKCL
+1298 KLMTDIQNNVKCL

-1326 VRGSDIMWYRGK
+1326 VRGSDTMWYRGK
-1338 VIEVGGGTIRVQYV
+1338 VIEVVGGTIRVQYM

-1388 VGKFWQQ
+1388 VGNFWQQ
-1395 DAVELLQELLTKRI
+1395 DAVELLQELLTKRV
-1409 VEIHLLER
+1409 VEIHLLEC

-1427 NLYFDGMSLSSFMAY
+1427 NLYFDGMSLSSFMTY
-1442 HKHCVFED
+1442 HKHCIFED
-1450 CQDISDLEIIN
+1450 CQDISNL
-1461 YSEKC
+1461 
-1466 FEDNCKIS
+1466 
-1474 YEELLLSDA
+1474 ELLLSEA
-1483 GAPVLPPYTTLTL
+1483 GAPVLPPYTMLTL

-1529 SDTEDSGVSWDL
+1529 SDTEDDGVSWDL

-1575 YNDSLWYRA
+1575 YNDGLWYRA
-1584 KLLYIKEFDPVNIL
+1584 KLLSIKEFDPVNIL
-1598 VQFVDYGSTEKLPT
+1598 IQFVDYGSTEKLPT
-1612 IKLRQIPSHLMQY
+1612 SRLRQIPSHLMQY

-1656 MQALWAMID
+1656 MQALWAMMD

-1673 ASTVTRSPEH
+1673 ASTVTQSPEH
-1683 IVFLY
+1683 TVFLY
-1688 DDEQC
+1688 EDERC

-1700 EMGLADFDQ
+1700 EMGLADLDQ

>member
-1 MAAARDEPH
+1 MAAAREELQ
-10 GLPPRGLLCV
+10 GRRPRALLCV
-20 GCSRRGTVVSQDLI
+20 GCSRRGTIVSQDLI
-34 SSGAH
+34 SSGAR

-60 GIIVCL
+60 SIVECV
-66 DCEAITTVNTNQ
+66 DCEAVTTVNTNED
-78 GFYPVDDYVE
+78 FYPVDDNVE
-88 EELYTRKLQAAKQSL
+88 EELYKRKLQATKQSL

-110 TISNRG
+110 TRSNRG
-116 NNYLCHML
+116 NNNLCHML

-131 ELQENHLGQNER
+131 ESQENHLGHNER
-143 DEDCDLYNRLSP
+143 EDCDLYDFLSP
-155 KMELDFE
+155 KMEVDVE
-162 QGICVRNSQALK
+162 QGICIRNSQALK
-174 SKIRNYIPDVKE
+174 RSYIPDVKE
-186 KNVQSTYSDYHL
+186 KNVQSAYSDYHLNL

-205 AVDMDNKTVRDIDEA
+205 AEDMDKKTEQDIDEA
-220 LWINAFNLERLKTAD
+220 LWITAFNLERLKTAE

-247 EEDRIVD
+247 EEDSIVD
-254 IMDKKFDNLITSL
+254 IMDKKFDNLITAL

-293 QYIEE
+293 QCIEE

-314 MTPSLRPCCD
+314 ITPSLRTCCD

-360 ITSVF
+360 ITSMF
-365 KNIGK
+365 KNMGK
-370 IELEIPAKCCPGD
+370 IELEIPTKCCPGD
-383 DGQSILMVS
+383 DEQSILMVS
-392 NLGEE
+392 NQGEV
-397 SDCDTYLSV
+397 SNCDNYLSV
-406 EKNKFTPLVRGNEAE
+406 EKNKFTTLVRGNEAE
-421 TLIQQELDV
+421 TCILQELDV
-430 HTEVKN
+430 HTEVTN
-436 VQLYKLITTPSQ
+436 GQLYKLITTPSQ
-448 SILTLPQTMS
+448 QNILTLPQAMS

-488 SQKKLIPFGERAG
+488 SQKKVISFGQSVG

-527 AIFLEKKLSHFCSS
+527 AIFVEKKLNHFCNS
-541 KSSYLSQSDIL
+541 KSSYLSPSDIL

-574 ELIPLESKNKEKPCG
+574 ELISLESKNKGKQCG
-589 STKYKIH
+589 PTKYKIY
-596 DVAMM
+596 DVAVM

-607 FGNSEVLVGSGI
+607 FGNSEVLVSSGI
-619 GGVPVVRPEQV
+619 GGVSVVRPEQV
-630 VPQSLVVNDL
+630 ALQNLVVNDL
-640 CVFIRKPDPC
+640 YMFIRKPDPY

-669 IVPKNSNEGWGEEVK
+669 IVPKNSIE
-684 TEFLRMVNNKAVIM
+684 
-698 KVFREEDGVL
+698 
-708 IVDLKKPPVNKIRS
+708 
-722 DVPVSLKDA
+722 
-731 LVFTELAR
+731 
-739 FRSQLPSQPENN
+739 
-751 MALQYCPPALPQ
+751 
-763 EMTEV
+763 
-768 SIVVCHIN
+768 
-776 SPSDFYLQLIKSLD
+776 SLD

-812 LCPVEGQ
+812 LCPVQGQ
-819 ACIAK
+819 TCIAK

-879 KLAHIESYKGGNEW
+879 KLAHIEPYKGGNEW

-905 QAKFMLCSVI
+905 QEKFMLCSVI
-915 SVSQDNVL
+915 SISQDNVL

-959 GSATKHNE
+959 SSATEHNE
-967 VWDPSLEEIF
+967 VWDPAVEEIF
-977 ETETLDILNSKNIKS
+977 ETETLDIFNSKNIKS

-998 RSLSNK
+998 QSLSNK

-1017 KIFVQWLSSERL
+1017 KIFVQWLSSEKL

-1086 DFGAKE
+1086 DFGTKE
-1092 IVNITCLRKLDEKLK
+1092 IVNIICLRKLDEKLK
-1107 PIETLA
+1107 PIRTLA
-1113 LECSLVDIRPAGG
+1113 LACSLVDIRPAGG

-1139 YYLTGAVANIIVQEN
+1139 YYLTGAVANIIIQEN

-1166 NDEAGQLINI
+1166 NDEAGQLIDI
-1176 SEYLMKKG
+1176 SEYLVKKG

-1195 DIRDADPEKPL
+1195 DISDADPEKPL
-1206 EVPLKQE
+1206 EVPLKPE
-1213 SLCLNELISET
+1213 SPCLNELIPEI
-1224 ECTPKCLVPE
+1224 ECAPQCLVPE
-1234 KEVTLSINEPTEHES
+1234 KQVTLSVNEPKEHES
-1249 KKLVLES
+1249 KKLVLKS
-1256 RMDGEYKP
+1256 RMDGAYKP

-1270 KEFQAIISC
+1270 KELKAIINC
-1279 IGDDGTIYMMPKS
+1279 IGDDGTIYMVPKS
-1292 LESELN
+1292 LENELN

-1311 GLLEPYCWKKEEACV
+1311 GLLEPYCWEKEEACV
-1326 VRGSDIMWYRGK
+1326 VRGSDTMWYRGK
-1338 VIEVGGGTIRVQYV
+1338 VTEAGGGTVRVQYV

-1383 YKTVP
+1383 YKIVP
-1388 VGKFWQQ
+1388 VGNFWQQ
-1395 DAVELLQELLTKRI
+1395 DAVELLQELLTKRV

-1417 PDNPWGKISV
+1417 PDNPWGKVSV

-1442 HKHCVFED
+1442 HKHCIFED
-1450 CQDISDLEIIN
+1450 CQDISNLDIIH

-1466 FEDNCKIS
+1466 FEDKCKIS
-1474 YEELLLSDA
+1474 YEELLLSEA
-1483 GAPVLPPYTTLTL
+1483 GAPVLPPYTMLTV

-1541 ESESLDQVLKH
+1541 ESESLDQVLKQ

-1575 YNDSLWYRA
+1575 YNDGLWYRA
-1584 KLLYIKEFDPVNIL
+1584 KLLSIKEFDPVNIL

-1612 IKLRQIPSHLMQY
+1612 SRLRQIPSHLMQY

-1632 LLAGFK
+1632 LLSGFK

-1673 ASTVTRSPEH
+1673 ASTVTQSPEPT
-1683 IVFLY
+1683 VFLY
-1688 DDEQC
+1688 EDEQC

-1700 EMGLADFDQ
+1700 EMGLADLDQ

>member
-1 MAAARDEPH
+1 MAAAREELQ
-10 GLPPRGLLCV
+10 GRRPRALLCV
-20 GCSRRGTVVSQDLI
+20 GCSRRGTIVSQDLI
-34 SSGAH
+34 SSGAR

-60 GIIVCL
+60 SIVECV
-66 DCEAITTVNTNQ
+66 DCEAVTTVNTNED
-78 GFYPVDDYVE
+78 FYPVDDNVE
-88 EELYTRKLQAAKQSL
+88 EELYKRKLQATKQSL

-110 TISNRG
+110 TRSNRG
-116 NNYLCHML
+116 NNNLCHML

-131 ELQENHLGQNER
+131 ESQENHLGHNER
-143 DEDCDLYNRLSP
+143 EDCDLYDFLSP
-155 KMELDFE
+155 KMEVDVE
-162 QGICVRNSQALK
+162 QGICIRNSQALK
-174 SKIRNYIPDVKE
+174 RSYIPDVKE
-186 KNVQSTYSDYHL
+186 KNVQSAYSDYHLNL

-205 AVDMDNKTVRDIDEA
+205 AEDMDKKTEQDIDEA
-220 LWINAFNLERLKTAD
+220 LWITAFNLERLKTAE

-247 EEDRIVD
+247 EEDSIVD
-254 IMDKKFDNLITSL
+254 IMDKKFDNLITAL

-293 QYIEE
+293 QCIEE

-314 MTPSLRPCCD
+314 ITPSLRTCCD

-360 ITSVF
+360 ITSMF
-365 KNIGK
+365 KNMGK
-370 IELEIPAKCCPGD
+370 IELEIPTKCCPGD
-383 DGQSILMVS
+383 DEQSILMVS
-392 NLGEE
+392 NQGEV
-397 SDCDTYLSV
+397 SNCDNYLSV
-406 EKNKFTPLVRGNEAE
+406 EKNKFTTLVRGNEAE
-421 TLIQQELDV
+421 TCILQELDV
-430 HTEVKN
+430 HTEVTN
-436 VQLYKLITTPSQ
+436 GQLYKLITTPSQ
-448 SILTLPQTMS
+448 QNILTLPQAMS

-488 SQKKLIPFGERAG
+488 SQKKVISFGQSVG

-527 AIFLEKKLSHFCSS
+527 AIFVEKKLNHFCNS
-541 KSSYLSQSDIL
+541 KSSYLSPSDIL

-574 ELIPLESKNKEKPCG
+574 ELISLESKNKGKQCG
-589 STKYKIH
+589 PTKYKIY
-596 DVAMM
+596 DVAVM

-607 FGNSEVLVGSGI
+607 FGNSEVLVSSGI
-619 GGVPVVRPEQV
+619 GGVSVVRPEQV
-630 VPQSLVVNDL
+630 ALQNLVVNDL
-640 CVFIRKPDPC
+640 YMFIRKPDPY

-698 KVFREEDGVL
+698 KVFREENGVL

-722 DVPVSLKDA
+722 DMPVSLKDA

-751 MALQYCPPALPQ
+751 MALQYCPPTLPQ

-768 SIVVCHIN
+768 SIVVSHIN
-776 SPSDFYLQLIKSLD
+776 SPSDFYVQLIESLD

-812 LCPVEGQ
+812 LCPVQGQ
-819 ACIAK
+819 TCIAK

-879 KLAHIESYKGGNEW
+879 KLAHIEPYKGGNEW

-905 QAKFMLCSVI
+905 QEKFMLCSVI
-915 SVSQDNVL
+915 SISQDNVL

-959 GSATKHNE
+959 SSATEHNE
-967 VWDPSLEEIF
+967 VWDPAVEEIF
-977 ETETLDILNSKNIKS
+977 ETETLDIFNSKNIKS

-998 RSLSNK
+998 QSLSNK

-1017 KIFVQWLSSERL
+1017 KIFVQWLSSEKL
-1029 LKSLQ
+1029 LK
-1034 EKMAAIYENSKFEQ
+1034 
-1048 VKWESDMYCAIR
+1048 
-1060 IRDLNQWQ
+1060 
-1068 RGKISRVVSE
+1068 
-1078 TTVEVVLY
+1078 
-1086 DFGAKE
+1086 
-1092 IVNITCLRKLDEKLK
+1092 
-1107 PIETLA
+1107 
-1113 LECSLVDIRPAGG
+1113 RPAGG

-1139 YYLTGAVANIIVQEN
+1139 YYLTGAVANIIIQEN

-1166 NDEAGQLINI
+1166 NDEAGQLIDI
-1176 SEYLMKKG
+1176 SEYLVKKG

-1195 DIRDADPEKPL
+1195 DISDADPEKPL
-1206 EVPLKQE
+1206 EVPLKPE
-1213 SLCLNELISET
+1213 SPCLNELIPEI
-1224 ECTPKCLVPE
+1224 ECAPQCLVPE
-1234 KEVTLSINEPTEHES
+1234 KQVTLSVNEPKEHES
-1249 KKLVLES
+1249 KKLVLKS
-1256 RMDGEYKP
+1256 RMDGAYKP

-1270 KEFQAIISC
+1270 KELKAIINC
-1279 IGDDGTIYMMPKS
+1279 IGDDGTIYMVPKS
-1292 LESELN
+1292 LENELN

-1311 GLLEPYCWKKEEACV
+1311 GLLEPYCWEKEEACV
-1326 VRGSDIMWYRGK
+1326 VRGSDTMWYRGK
-1338 VIEVGGGTIRVQYV
+1338 VTEAGGGTVRVQYV

-1383 YKTVP
+1383 YKIVP
-1388 VGKFWQQ
+1388 VGNFWQQ
-1395 DAVELLQELLTKRI
+1395 DAVELLQELLTKRV

-1417 PDNPWGKISV
+1417 PDNPWGKVSV

-1442 HKHCVFED
+1442 HKHCIFED
-1450 CQDISDLEIIN
+1450 CQDISNLDIIH

-1466 FEDNCKIS
+1466 FEDKCKIS
-1474 YEELLLSDA
+1474 YEELLLSEA
-1483 GAPVLPPYTTLTL
+1483 GAPVLPPYTMLTV

-1541 ESESLDQVLKH
+1541 ESESLDQVLKQ

-1575 YNDSLWYRA
+1575 YNDGLWYRA
-1584 KLLYIKEFDPVNIL
+1584 KLLSIKEFDPVNIL

-1612 IKLRQIPSHLMQY
+1612 SRLRQIPSHLMQY

-1632 LLAGFK
+1632 LLSGFK

-1673 ASTVTRSPEH
+1673 ASTVTQSPEPT
-1683 IVFLY
+1683 VFLY
-1688 DDEQC
+1688 EDEQC

-1700 EMGLADFDQ
+1700 EMGLADLDQ

>member
-1 MAAARDEPH
+1 
-10 GLPPRGLLCV
+10 
-20 GCSRRGTVVSQDLI
+20 
-34 SSGAH
+34 
-39 HHALQCG
+39 
-46 HIFCELCLSVTQES
+46 
-60 GIIVCL
+60 
-66 DCEAITTVNTNQ
+66 
-78 GFYPVDDYVE
+78 
-88 EELYTRKLQAAKQSL
+88 
-103 QTLQDNL
+103 
-110 TISNRG
+110 
-116 NNYLCHML
+116 
-124 KEDINSE
+124 
-131 ELQENHLGQNER
+131 
-143 DEDCDLYNRLSP
+143 
-155 KMELDFE
+155 
-162 QGICVRNSQALK
+162 
-174 SKIRNYIPDVKE
+174 
-186 KNVQSTYSDYHL
+186 
-198 KPVWITS
+198 
-205 AVDMDNKTVRDIDEA
+205 
-220 LWINAFNLERLKTAD
+220 
-235 KMLGYLE
+235 
-242 SKVKQ
+242 
-247 EEDRIVD
+247 
-254 IMDKKFDNLITSL
+254 
-267 QSRKRKLHAELVKN
+267 
-281 TDNYVANIIKAK
+281 
-293 QYIEE
+293 
-298 KRNNLNG
+298 
-305 AMRLAKELK
+305 MRLAKELK

-370 IELEIPAKCCPGD
+370 IELEIPAKCWPGD

-392 NLGEE
+392 SPGEV

-467 MEDDQETHSTEYLK
+467 MEDDQES
-481 DTHRKNL
+481 
-488 SQKKLIPFGERAG
+488 
-501 SPELVFVSHVINPC
+501 
-515 HFYIRRYSQRKT
+515 
-527 AIFLEKKLSHFCSS
+527 
-541 KSSYLSQSDIL
+541 
-552 ELGARIFINSKE
+552 ARIFINSKE

-596 DVAMM
+596 DVAVM

-630 VPQSLVVNDL
+630 VLQNLVVNDL

-915 SVSQDNVL
+915 TPDLDSSTDPDTEVPEVAP
-923 SVELFDSPDVLGK
+923 VEVV
-936 RSSSLNSQLVKEELA
+936 QVKEEAAAPPPAQA
-951 SYVLGYTK
+951 S
-959 GSATKHNE
+959 
-967 VWDPSLEEIF
+967 SLSSPCQAVSDLSNPFPPDNFRAHKE
-977 ETETLDILNSKNIKS
+977 LLK
-992 LQNEDL
+992 QNEDL

-1154 DGSEPLPVKIFC
+1154 DGSKPLPVKIFC

-1195 DIRDADPEKPL
+1195 DTSDADPEKPL
-1206 EVPLKQE
+1206 EVPVKQE

-1224 ECTPKCLVPE
+1224 ECTLKCLVPE
-1234 KEVTLSINEPTEHES
+1234 KDVTLSINEPTEHES
-1249 KKLVLES
+1249 KKLVLKS

-1388 VGKFWQQ
+1388 
-1395 DAVELLQELLTKRI
+1395 
-1409 VEIHLLER
+1409 
-1417 PDNPWGKISV
+1417 
-1427 NLYFDGMSLSSFMAY
+1427 
-1442 HKHCVFED
+1442 
-1450 CQDISDLEIIN
+1450 EIIN

-1474 YEELLLSDA
+1474 Y
-1483 GAPVLPPYTTLTL
+1483 
-1496 PIPGELF
+1496 
-1503 PVSVK
+1503 
-1508 HLVSPNE
+1508 E

-1673 ASTVTRSPEH
+1673 ASTVTQSPEH
-1683 IVFLY
+1683 TVFLY